1 MCHDCSIPRVR
12 CRGLWMAVAAAIV
25 LGSPAARG
33 DDSPNLLDDT
43 LQVSIGTFGINSQPS
58 IELKGDTGGGGRI
71 DFDRTVGGGDAD
83 RLRLDGQWRFGDRH
97 KVRFAAFGFSRS
109 KTKTIDEEIE
119 WGDETFPVDAK
130 LTMDHDFYVI
140 EAVYDYSFLRREN
153 YELGASIG
161 LHYFDFDVTLK
172 GRVESSGETT
182 DVDRKESASIGLPA
196 PVIGLRGLVSLTH
209 DFWLDASAQ
218 FFALSI
224 DEYDGNLQDYRVF
237 VTWQPKKWLGVG
249 AGYNRFKVDVDI
261 EKNSFNG
268 NLDWIYDGPMLF
280 YSVSF

>member
-1 MCHDCSIPRVR
+1 
-12 CRGLWMAVAAAIV
+12 
-25 LGSPAARG
+25 
-33 DDSPNLLDDT
+33 
-43 LQVSIGTFGINSQPS
+43 
-58 IELKGDTGGGGRI
+58 
-71 DFDRTVGGGDAD
+71 
-83 RLRLDGQWRFGDRH
+83 
-97 KVRFAAFGFSRS
+97 
-109 KTKTIDEEIE
+109 
-119 WGDETFPVDAK
+119 
-130 LTMDHDFYVI
+130 
-140 EAVYDYSFLRREN
+140 
-153 YELGASIG
+153 
-161 LHYFDFDVTLK
+161 
-172 GRVESSGETT
+172 
-182 DVDRKESASIGLPA
+182 VDRKESASVGLPA

-249 AGYNRFKVDVDI
+249 AGYNRFKVDVDV